1 MTLKVALETRIGR
14 SPSAVFAELAAL
26 ERYPEWL
33 IASGISRVELQPG
46 PLAPGSR
53 LRIAQ
58 AVAGR
63 ATTLEGSVTAL
74 EPDRRLALQAKD
86 REGIK
91 VGIDATVEADGPSTV
106 LRWSL
111 RVDLPLRYRMFE
123 GMVAPQAR
131 RAAGLDLEAFKRRL
145 ESVAAD
151 PGSGGSARIG
161 PESDPPE
168 PA

>member
-14 SPSAVFAELAAL
+14 SPAAVFAELAAL
-26 ERYPEWL
+26 DRYPQWL
-33 IASGISRVELQPG
+33 IASGITRVELLDPG

-74 EPDRRLALQAKD
+74 DAERRLALQAKD

-91 VGIDATVEADGPSTV
+91 VGIDATVDADGPSTV

-131 RAAGLDLEAFKRRL
+131 RHAALDLESFKRRL
-145 ESVAAD
+145 ESVAGD
-151 PGSGGSARIG
+151 
-161 PESDPPE
+161 
-168 PA
+168 

>member
-14 SPSAVFAELAAL
+14 SPSVVFAELVAVD
-26 ERYPEWL
+26 RYPQWL
-33 IASGISRVELQPG
+33 IATGVTAVELLDPG
-46 PLAPGSR
+46 PLRAGTR

-58 AVAGR
+58 SVAGR
-63 ATTLEGSVTAL
+63 ATTLEGSVAVL
-74 EPDRRLALQAKD
+74 EPDRRFALQAKD

-91 VGIDATVEADGPSTV
+91 VGIDAVIAVDGPSTV

-145 ESVAAD
+145 ESVAHG
-151 PGSGGSARIG
+151 PGQAEA
-161 PESDPPE
+161 PV
-168 PA
+168 

>member
-26 ERYPEWL
+26 DRYPQWL
-33 IASGISRVELQPG
+33 IASGITRVELLDPG
-46 PLAPGSR
+46 PLARGSR

-74 EPDRRLALQAKD
+74 EADRRLALQAKD

-131 RAAGLDLEAFKRRL
+131 KAAALDLESFKRRL
-145 ESVAAD
+145 ESVA
-151 PGSGGSARIG
+151 G
-161 PESDPPE
+161 E
-168 PA
+168 

>member
-14 SPSAVFAELAAL
+14 PPSAVFAELAAL
-26 ERYPEWL
+26 DRYPQWL
-33 IASGISRVELQPG
+33 IASGITRVELLDPG
-46 PLAPGSR
+46 PLARGSR

-91 VGIDATVEADGPSTV
+91 VGIDATVEADGPATV

-131 RAAGLDLEAFKRRL
+131 RAAALDLESFKRRL
-145 ESVAAD
+145 ESVAGD
-151 PGSGGSARIG
+151 
-161 PESDPPE
+161 
-168 PA
+168 

>member
-14 SPSAVFAELAAL
+14 SPAAVFAELAAL
-26 ERYPEWL
+26 DRYPQWL
-33 IASGISRVELQPG
+33 IASGITRVELLDPG
-46 PLAPGSR
+46 PLARGSR

-74 EPDRRLALQAKD
+74 DAERRLALQAKD

-91 VGIDATVEADGPSTV
+91 VGIDATVDADGPTTV

-131 RAAGLDLEAFKRRL
+131 KAAALDLESFKRRL
-145 ESVAAD
+145 ESVAGD
-151 PGSGGSARIG
+151 
-161 PESDPPE
+161 
-168 PA
+168 

>member
-14 SPSAVFAELAAL
+14 SPAAVFAELAAL
-26 ERYPEWL
+26 DRYPQWL
-33 IASGISRVELQPG
+33 IASGITRVELLDPG
-46 PLAPGSR
+46 PLARGSR

-74 EPDRRLALQAKD
+74 DAERRLALQAKD

-91 VGIDATVEADGPSTV
+91 VGIDATVDADGPSTV

-131 RAAGLDLEAFKRRL
+131 KAAALDLESFKRRL
-145 ESVAAD
+145 ESVAGD
-151 PGSGGSARIG
+151 
-161 PESDPPE
+161 
-168 PA
+168 

>member
-1 MTLKVALETRIGR
+1 VALD
-14 SPSAVFAELAAL
+14 
-26 ERYPEWL
+26 RYPQWL
-33 IASGISRVELQPG
+33 IATGVQAIEQVDPG
-46 PLAPGSR
+46 PLAAGTR

-58 AVAGR
+58 SVAGR
-63 ATTLEGSVTAL
+63 ATTLEGTVTAL
-74 EPDRRLALQAKD
+74 EPDRRISLQAKD

-91 VGIDATVEADGPSTV
+91 VGIDGVVSAEGPSTL

-131 RAAGLDLEAFKRRL
+131 RAAALDLESFKRRL

-151 PGSGGSARIG
+151 
-161 PESDPPE
+161 
-168 PA
+168 

>member
-26 ERYPEWL
+26 DRYPQWL
-33 IASGISRVELQPG
+33 IATGVTRVELLDPG
-46 PLAPGSR
+46 PLARGSR

-63 ATTLEGSVTAL
+63 ATTLEGSVTAF

-131 RAAGLDLEAFKRRL
+131 RAAALDIESFKRRL
-145 ESVAAD
+145 ESVTGD
-151 PGSGGSARIG
+151 
-161 PESDPPE
+161 
-168 PA
+168 

>member
-26 ERYPEWL
+26 DRYPQWL
-33 IASGISRVELQPG
+33 IASGITRVEALDPG
-46 PLAPGSR
+46 PLAQGSR

-74 EPDRRLALQAKD
+74 EPDRRLTLQAKD

-91 VGIDATVEADGPSTV
+91 VGIDATVEADGPATV

-131 RAAGLDLEAFKRRL
+131 RAAALDLESFKRRL
-145 ESVAAD
+145 ESVAGD
-151 PGSGGSARIG
+151 
-161 PESDPPE
+161 
-168 PA
+168 